1 MKRAIQLSSKKVKGT
16 DGNRFYEALARAYVY
31 VEHFGRKLGANSEKG
46 FFRNQ
51 PKNEANAVEYGS
63 IVVVVGYADTFIT
76 THRTSFCGKHS
87 NGGFFRKAGKK
98 GRRHKVA
105 ALEIAASKQEIT
117 FAWHQTERDFQDGQP
132 LQ

>member
-1 MKRAIQLSSKKVKGT
+1 MGTGFTSHCLERMHKRNI
-16 DGNRFYEALARAYVY
+16 
-31 VEHFGRKLGANSEKG
+31 SEEDFATVLKKG
-46 FFRNQ
+46 FFRDQ
-51 PKNEANAVEYGS
+51 PKNEAYAVEYGS
-63 IVVVVGYADTFIT
+63 IVVVVGYAGTFIT
-76 THRTSFCGKHS
+76 THRTSSCGKHI